1 MEKTKI
7 IATLGPSS
15 FSEEMVVKMDHLG
28 VDLFRIN
35 LSHTVI
41 SDLKELVKRV
51 QGWTDKKICID
62 TEGAQLRTGNLKND
76 LLQIYNGESIRI
88 GGPLN
93 DKKDEIIPLN
103 FKNPHEI
110 LRVGDLLKIDFDS
123 FSKASDKAKVIYE

>member
-51 QGWTDKKICID
+51 QGWTDKKICIHRR
-62 TEGAQLRTGNLKND
+62 GAIKDGELK
-76 LLQIYNGESIRI
+76 E
-88 GGPLN
+88 
-93 DKKDEIIPLN
+93 
-103 FKNPHEI
+103 
-110 LRVGDLLKIDFDS
+110 
-123 FSKASDKAKVIYE
+123 